1 MLPTCWLIVLIII
14 VICAGIGK
22 CLEFYNLNKLSQKTN
37 GEQEN
42 EQDYVIFND
51 NMLNYSE

>member
-1 MLPTCWLIVLIII
+1 MQ
-14 VICAGIGK
+14 
-22 CLEFYNLNKLSQKTN
+22 EFYHLNKLSQKTN